1 MEKTADKEV
10 KKAKKADKGPKMQT
24 KTDTSKFYE
33 LGYILVP
40 SLDQASATKEMDRI
54 GELFTS
60 RGGQYISGE
69 MPVLIDLEY
78 QMVKVIHAHRE
89 KCDQGYF
96 GWMKFEIETEA
107 INEIKKALDLSDSM
121 LRYLLIKTVGENTLL
136 NGKMSLALGDDKR
149 KGFDDVSE
157 EEIEAMKE
165 EAPVEVNQ
173 EELDKSIDDLVIA

>member
-10 KKAKKADKGPKMQT
+10 KKAKKADKGPKMEP

-40 SLDQASATKEMDRI
+40 SLTTEKVTEEVKKISD
-54 GELFTS
+54 LFIKA
-60 RGGQYISGE
+60 GGTQVSGE
-69 MPVLIDLEY
+69 APVLIDLTY

-107 INEIKKALDLSDSM
+107 INDIKKALDLSDSM

-136 NGKMSLALGDDKR
+136 NGKMNLAIGDDKTQ
-149 KGFDDVSE
+149 KFTDVSE

-165 EAPVEVNQ
+165 EVAPEVSQ